1 MSESMEESKQ
11 SVAEEKPSLWKAL
24 MNKRMLICVFNGFT
38 AGLPLYFLAQLIPAW
53 LRSENVDLKTIG
65 FFGLV
70 LLPFSFKYLWAPFLD
85 RYVPPF
91 LGRRR
96 GWMIVSQIG
105 LLIFMISLSVLN
117 PQENIQMILY
127 VGLAIGFFSA
137 TQDIVLD
144 AYRRELL
151 PDNELGLGSSFYAN
165 AYRVAGF
172 IPGGLGLILSDYMPW
187 SMVFIVVSLFML
199 VGIIHTL
206 VIGEIDTHVAPPKSL
221 QEAVVEPFKEFFL
234 RDGFKSGLLIL
245 LFIFFYKFGD
255 TVATALITPF
265 YLDMGFSKT
274 IIGTVAKVVGLWSM
288 LIGGFVGG
296 LLMYRMGINKALWIF
311 GIVQVMSIFGF
322 AILSEVG
329 ANVWVLGGVVAFE
342 YLGVGLGS
350 AALMAF
356 IAKSTNKKFT
366 GTQLALLSSLFAI
379 PKSFSGILAGV
390 LVEGIQEK
398 DGMFYS
404 ILGNVNGIG
413 YTNFF
418 FVCAVLA
425 IPGMILLLWVAPW
438 NGDEKGGGQSSATI

>member
-1 MSESMEESKQ
+1 MSK
-11 SVAEEKPSLWKAL
+11 SVDERIQNVAIEKASLWKAL
-24 MNKRMLICVFNGFT
+24 MNKRMLICIFNGFT

-53 LRSENVDLKTIG
+53 LRSESVDLKTIG

-96 GWMIVSQIG
+96 GWMMVSQVA
-105 LLIFMISLSVLN
+105 LLAFMVSLALLK
-117 PQENIQMILY
+117 PQENIEIILY

-151 PDNELGLGSSFYAN
+151 PDNELGLGNSFYAN

-172 IPGGLGLILSDYMPW
+172 IPGGLGLILADFMPW

-199 VGIIHTL
+199 VGIIHTF
-206 VIGEIDTHVAPPKSL
+206 VIAEIDTQVPPPKSL
-221 QEAVVEPFKEFFL
+221 REAVVEPFKEFFL
-234 RDGFKSGLLIL
+234 RDGFKSGVLIL

-288 LIGGFVGG
+288 LIGGGVGG
-296 LLMYRMGINKALWIF
+296 LMMYRMGINKALWGF
-311 GIVQVMSIFGF
+311 GVVQVLSIFGF
-322 AILSEVG
+322 ALLSEVG

-390 LVEGIQEK
+390 LVEGITEK

-404 ILGNVNGIG
+404 VLGTVNGIG

-418 FVCAVLA
+418 YVCALLA
-425 IPGMILLLWVAPW
+425 IPGMVLLIWVAPW
-438 NGDEKGGGQSSATI
+438 GADQQIKARMS

>member
-1 MSESMEESKQ
+1 MSESKEVSKQ
-11 SVAEEKPSLWKAL
+11 GFGEGKPALWMAL
-24 MNKRMLICVFNGFT
+24 MNKRMLICIFNGFT

-53 LRSENVDLKTIG
+53 LRSEQVDLKTIG

-96 GWMIVSQIG
+96 GWMMVSQMS
-105 LLIFMISLSVLN
+105 LLVFMVSLALLN
-117 PQENIQMILY
+117 PHDDIQMILY

-172 IPGGLGLILSDYMPW
+172 VPGGLGLILSDYIPW

-199 VGIIHTL
+199 VGIIHTF
-206 VIGEIDTHVAPPKSL
+206 VIGEIDTRVAPPKSL

-234 RDGFKSGLLIL
+234 RDGFKSGVLIL

-265 YLDMGFSKT
+265 YLDVGFSKT

-288 LIGGFVGG
+288 LVGGFVGG
-296 LLMYRMGINKALWIF
+296 LLMYRMGINKALWVF
-311 GIVQVMSIFGF
+311 GVVQVMSIFGF
-322 AILSEVG
+322 ALLSEVG
-329 ANVWVLGGVVAFE
+329 TNVWVLGGVVAFE

-379 PKSFSGILAGV
+379 PKSFSGILAGI
-390 LVEGIQEK
+390 LVEGIKEK
-398 DGMFYS
+398 DGIFYTVF
-404 ILGNVNGIG
+404 GNMGGIG

-418 FVCAVLA
+418 FVCAALA
-425 IPGMILLLWVAPW
+425 IPGMVLLFWVAPW
-438 NGDEKGGGQSSATI
+438 NAGDNQ

>member
-1 MSESMEESKQ
+1 MQ
-11 SVAEEKPSLWKAL
+11 NVAIEKPSLWKAL
-24 MNKRMLICVFNGFT
+24 MNKRMLICIFNGFT
-38 AGLPLYFLAQLIPAW
+38 SGLPLYFLAQLIPAW
-53 LRSENVDLKTIG
+53 LRSESVDLKTIG

-85 RYVPPF
+85 RYVPPL

-96 GWMIVSQIG
+96 GWMMASQVALLAFMVS
-105 LLIFMISLSVLN
+105 LALLN
-117 PQENIQMILY
+117 PQENIRVILY

-151 PDNELGLGSSFYAN
+151 PDNELGLGNSFYAN

-172 IPGGLGLILSDYMPW
+172 IPGGLGLILADYMPW
-187 SMVFIVVSLFML
+187 SKVFIVVALFML

-206 VIGEIDTHVAPPKSL
+206 VIDEIDTRVPPPKSL

-234 RDGFKSGLLIL
+234 RDGFKSGVLIL

-288 LIGGFVGG
+288 LLGGLVGG
-296 LLMYRMGINKALWIF
+296 LMMYRMGINKALWVF
-311 GIVQVMSIFGF
+311 GIVQVLSIFGF
-322 AILSEVG
+322 ALLSEVG
-329 ANVWVLGGVVAFE
+329 ANVLVLGGVVAFE

-390 LVEGIQEK
+390 LVEGITEK

-404 ILGNVNGIG
+404 VLGSMNGIG
-413 YTNFF
+413 YTHFF
-418 FVCAVLA
+418 FVCAALA
-425 IPGMILLLWVAPW
+425 IPGMVLLIWVAPW
-438 NGDEKGGGQSSATI
+438 GEDQSKEGLMGA